1 MCQKCLIF
9 TDNEICLIENSF
21 VDSGNKFKRH
31 RNKKEFFFFLM
42 KMAMLVRKNST
53 TQIIQNVNPHSHEEL
68 HDLNSK
74 VGMLKH

>member
-31 RNKKEFFFFLM
+31 RNKKEFFFFNENGNAG
-42 KMAMLVRKNST
+42 KEKQYYTDNPKCKP
-53 TQIIQNVNPHSHEEL
+53 TQP
-68 HDLNSK
+68 
-74 VGMLKH
+74 